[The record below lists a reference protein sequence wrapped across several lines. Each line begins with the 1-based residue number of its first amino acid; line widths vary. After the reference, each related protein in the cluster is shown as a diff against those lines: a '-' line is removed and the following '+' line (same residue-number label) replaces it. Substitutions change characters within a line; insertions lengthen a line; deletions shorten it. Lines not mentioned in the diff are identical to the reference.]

1 MKRLRPRLR
10 PGASIVSAT
19 VPAYA
24 EAAVPDPRP
33 SLPFTIPLAAGPVRP
48 WVDRTFAGVT
58 ALLGSICFAVLARVQ
73 PDARGHG
80 THEQLGLEPCGWP
93 LAYGI
98 PCPTCGCTTAA
109 CLLVH
114 GRVIEAVRTQPF
126 GAAAA
131 GFGLFLAVHATLCL
145 LRGRS
150 FVDLLL
156 RLPSWRLVLACVL
169 LLLAAWGYTWIT
181 WPSR

>member
-10 PGASIVSAT
+10 PGASIVSAP

-150 FVDLLL
+150 FVDLLV
-156 RLPSWRLVLACVL
+156 RLPFWRLVLGCVL